1 MIVAQENYYSVE
13 VWKIKAEIR
22 NIKMRK
28 LEERVRDLKDNLH
41 PPLQRAVDI
50 ASEKGASTWLS
61 ILPIEKHG
69 FFLS

>member
-1 MIVAQENYYSVE
+1 MENQSRDSKYQD
-13 VWKIKAEIR
+13 AEAG
-22 NIKMRK
+22 
-28 LEERVRDLKDNLH
+28 RVRDLKDNLH